1 MFRRAPPET
10 NYARCFPRIR
20 GDVPPGDNRTWL
32 PHWFSPHTRGCS
44 GWYSPGAIP
53 GQVFP
58 AYAGMF
64 RRPLWRRK
72 YCRSFPRIRGDVPPS
87 ALASLNASSFSPHTR
102 GCSGAGRLPSRRT
115 IVFPAYAG
123 MFRRRHRDHTGGG
136 GFPRIRGDVP
146 LSRTA
151 SYTALMFSPH
161 TRGCSVFFAGLHQ
174 LS

>member
-1 MFRRAPPET
+1 MTSWSAS
-10 NYARCFPRIR
+10 FPRIR
-20 GDVPPGDNRTWL
+20 GDVPSWCVRTRSGL
-32 PHWFSPHTRGCS
+32 P
-44 GWYSPGAIP
+44 
-53 GQVFP
+53 VFP

-123 MFRRRHRDHTGGG
+123 MFRFCTASITSSS

-146 LSRTA
+146 MSSGRSLVGIT
-151 SYTALMFSPH
+151 FSPH
-161 TRGCSVFFAGLHQ
+161 TRGCSAAGIETIPAVVVFPAYAGMFRFPVPPRTRL
-174 LS
+174 

>member
-1 MFRRAPPET
+1 
-10 NYARCFPRIR
+10 
-20 GDVPPGDNRTWL
+20 
-32 PHWFSPHTRGCS
+32 
-44 GWYSPGAIP
+44 
-53 GQVFP
+53 
-58 AYAGMF
+58 MF

-123 MFRRRHRDHTGGG
+123 MFRFCTASITSSSGFPRIRGDVHEFGPFAGGDHVFPAYAGMFRRRHRDHTGGG

>member
-20 GDVPPGDNRTWL
+20 GDVPVMNWL
-32 PHWFSPHTRGCS
+32 DEKVSAFSPHTRGCS
-44 GWYSPGAIP
+44 FAQTTGSPLRS
-53 GQVFP
+53 VFP

-64 RRPLWRRK
+64 RAAAATLSGQP
-72 YCRSFPRIRGDVPPS
+72 G
-87 ALASLNASSFSPHTR
+87 FSPHTR
-102 GCSGAGRLPSRRT
+102 GCSHEFGPFAGGDH
-115 IVFPAYAG
+115 VFPAYAG